1 MGVPRRA
8 NRVAVAAALL
18 LSAAFAP
25 APLHAQ
31 VPDINAEAGVTFD
44 DNVNRARNPADR
56 LSDRSYSLRLS
67 TSRFFQV
74 TANSRVSL
82 QGFAG
87 AERFSTYAGLSRTY
101 IGAQAEFQY
110 RASGE
115 FLTPTYAVFGR
126 TTAEN
131 HDSNLRD
138 GYRHSVGVTVRK
150 PVTDRIHLFGSLA
163 HNIRDGKSTVFDTRE
178 TSARLNFDYS
188 LTRSGTVYLGGEY
201 RRGDVVST
209 VPPSLAAIGI
219 AEASI
224 RDDVFAG
231 SFSYRIKATT
241 FMSTLGY
248 NLAVHE
254 RGALDFS
261 WTRVQS
267 TPLRSPG
274 FAIQGPSRYVVNQ
287 IGAAY
292 LHRF

>member
-1 MGVPRRA
+1 MGEPRRA
-8 NRVAVAAALL
+8 NRVAVVAALL

-25 APLHAQ
+25 VPLHAQ
-31 VPDINAEAGVTFD
+31 IPAIDVEAGVVFH

-56 LSDRSYSLRLS
+56 LSDQAYSLKLA
-67 TSRFFQV
+67 TSRFFPV

-87 AERFSTYAGLSRTY
+87 AERFSTYSGLSRTY

-115 FLTPTYAVFGR
+115 FLAPTFAVFGR
-126 TTAEN
+126 TTSEN

-163 HNIRDGKSTVFDTRE
+163 HNIRDAKSTVFDTKD
-178 TSARLNFDYS
+178 TSARLNLDYS
-188 LTRSGTVYLGGEY
+188 LTRNGTLYLGGEY

-209 VPPSLAAIGI
+209 GPASLAAIDI
-219 AEASI
+219 AEAFI

-241 FMSTLGY
+241 LMSTLGY

-274 FAIQGPSRYVVNQ
+274 FAIQGSSRYVVNQ